1 MIHSIQTAPEE
12 TVLIKSVSGEI
23 VRKTWDDEAI
33 PQQLHV
39 SRLPSGSLSLGP
51 GQVAIVP
58 VTFLPRYPLLE
69 NDNIGFHNDATV
81 PPVLSATARADCWQ
95 DT

>member
-1 MIHSIQTAPEE
+1 MCYYDSQHATDPIMIHSIQTAPEE
-12 TVLIKSVSGEI
+12 TVL
-23 VRKTWDDEAI
+23 VRSAFEEKVGRTWDDEFI

-58 VTFLPRYPLLE
+58 LTFLPRYPD
-69 NDNIGFHNDATV
+69 NNNIDNIMKI
-81 PPVLSATARADCWQ
+81 
-95 DT
+95 